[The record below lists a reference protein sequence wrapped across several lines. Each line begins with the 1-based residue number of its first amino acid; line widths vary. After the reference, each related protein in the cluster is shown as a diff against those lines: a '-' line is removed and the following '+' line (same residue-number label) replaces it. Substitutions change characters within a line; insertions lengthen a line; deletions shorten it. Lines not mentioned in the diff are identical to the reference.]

1 MAKIRNLEFR
11 HHNLLTDYAS
21 SPILE
26 VAATATDGLAFPV
39 THPMITKVNAGAEA
53 NTLADGE
60 PGQVLNIYM
69 TTAVGASTLTPATST
84 GWATIV
90 LDTAGDQCTLLYVD
104 DTVGWIIIGA
114 TGVAQPP
121 VISI

>member
-1 MAKIRNLEFR
+1 MAKATVLEFR
-11 HHNLLTDYAS
+11 HHTLLTEYAD
-21 SPILE
+21 SPILS
-26 VAATATDGLAFPV
+26 VAAAATDGLTFPL
-39 THPMITKVNAGAEA
+39 THPMIQKVNAGAEA
-53 NTLADGE
+53 NTLANGV
-60 PGQVLNIYM
+60 PNQMLNIYM

-90 LDTAGDQCTLLYVD
+90 LDTAGDQCTLYYVN

-114 TGVAQPP
+114 TGVSAPP